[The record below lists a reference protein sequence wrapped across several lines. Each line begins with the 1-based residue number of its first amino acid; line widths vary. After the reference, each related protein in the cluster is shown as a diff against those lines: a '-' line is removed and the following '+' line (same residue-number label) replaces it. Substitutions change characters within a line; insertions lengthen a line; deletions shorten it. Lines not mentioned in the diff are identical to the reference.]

1 VGLTVVLI
9 EPQIPPNTG
18 NIARLCAATDTSLH
32 LIEPLGFSLA
42 DEQLRR
48 AGLDYWDEVD
58 LWIHPSWRDFRE
70 AVSRERCLYFSAH
83 GRQSYLDAPYAPN
96 SVLVFGNETQGL
108 PERIRDK
115 HPDRTYRIPM
125 RPVVRSLNL
134 ATAVG
139 IVLYEALRTVGFAFE
154 DRPAPEAIPGRG
166 GRERRRARRRPIPH
180 STYRPATGEDSND
193 L

>member
-83 GRQSYLDAPYAPN
+83 GRQSYLDAPYTSN

-115 HPDRTYRIPM
+115 HPDRVYRIPM

-139 IVLYEALRTVGFAFE
+139 IVLYEALRTVGVSFE
-154 DRPAPEAIPGRG
+154 DRTAPEAAPGDR
-166 GRERRRARRRPIPH
+166 RPQRRRSRRSPVPH
-180 STYRPATGEDSND
+180 STDHPATGEDRNH

>member
-1 VGLTVVLI
+1 MGLTVVLI

-18 NIARLCAATDTSLH
+18 NVARLCAATDTSLH

-115 HPDRTYRIPM
+115 HPDRVYRIPM

-139 IVLYEALRTVGFAFE
+139 IVLYEALRTVGFGFE
-154 DRPAPEAIPGRG
+154 DSTAPQAAPGH
-166 GRERRRARRRPIPH
+166 RRPERPRSRRSPVPH
-180 STYRPATGEDSND
+180 STYHPATGEDRND